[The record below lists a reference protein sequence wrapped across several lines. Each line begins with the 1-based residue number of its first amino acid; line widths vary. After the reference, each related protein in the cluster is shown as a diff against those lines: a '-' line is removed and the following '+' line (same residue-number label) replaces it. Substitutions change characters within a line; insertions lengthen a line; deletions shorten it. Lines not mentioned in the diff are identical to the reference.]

1 MRHRVDARKLGRTS
15 AHRKAMFRNLVTSLL
30 EHERIQTTDA
40 KAKELRRIADRMIT
54 LGKRGSLHARRRA
67 LRVIRDREVAAK
79 VFDDLAQRFRERAG
93 GYTRI
98 VKLARRVGDAA
109 PMSVIELVEGSPGA
123 ATAKKGAAAP
133 RRAATRKAPAKAAA
147 SDEKKAKKAASA
159 AAKAAKAAKA
169 PAKKAA
175 AKPAKKAAAKPTKKA
190 GGKSGAKA
198 SATRKTGGRKKGQD
212 R

>member
-123 ATAKKGAAAP
+123 APAKKGAAAP

-159 AAKAAKAAKA
+159 AAKAANA

>member
-159 AAKAAKAAKA
+159 AAKAAKA